1 MLSSGSI
8 FTFVGVLSG
17 TDEAVG
23 RAMVATLAWGS
34 AREALGHADEFAG
47 MHPSELS
54 VASADAARA
63 EVIRTRDTFNDALAA
78 IGLDQFVANELV
90 GGR

>member
-1 MLSSGSI
+1 MSLPKYTHQNSP
-8 FTFVGVLSG
+8 F
-17 TDEAVG
+17 
-23 RAMVATLAWGS
+23 
-34 AREALGHADEFAG
+34 
-47 MHPSELS
+47 
-54 VASADAARA
+54 ASADAARA